1 MSLFC
6 KVGISGFVGAI
17 FLGLG
22 IFVAQILSLF
32 ITDTVSYVSKHTI
45 LHSAFCQAYFLTV
58 YVHIVFLKFGRKTI
72 LLCGYL
78 LMTACLMAASILIL
92 VFGLESDVLST
103 EKTVAGYFVAVFLTV
118 FVGAGAAGAV

>member
-22 IFVAQILSLF
+22 IFVAQIVSLF

-45 LHSAFCQAYFLTV
+45 LHSALCQEHFFTV

-78 LMTACLMAASILIL
+78 LMTACLVAASILIL
-92 VFGLESDVLST
+92 AFGLESDVLST

-118 FVGAGAAGAV
+118 FVGAGAVGAV